1 MHSFTLS
8 VCKLRSLF
16 CQMTFQPSG
25 LCTFKSPKVMSEA
38 FSGGFSLG
46 ESKRILALQLCSF
59 TQMSHLLSK
68 LLRIVCLHITIQPCR
83 LCASTLNIETSILY
97 TPCRTFHIILSL
109 RIWTLVKRW
118 TLFDIFFLLNTFII
132 ENLLILYRESPW
144 RGITPL
150 SLTIISHGAVLQPML
165 FTNVTNACTNKI
177 AFFFLFWQGARY
189 RCKSWISHRQT

>member
-25 LCTFKSPKVMSEA
+25 LCTFNRRKSPKVMSEA

-46 ESKRILALQLCSF
+46 ESKRILALQLYSF

-68 LLRIVCLHITIQPCR
+68 LLRIVCLHITIQPCG
-83 LCASTLNIETSILY
+83 LCASTLNIEISILY

-118 TLFDIFFLLNTFII
+118 TLLDIFFLEDLDI
-132 ENLLILYRESPW
+132 W
-144 RGITPL
+144 
-150 SLTIISHGAVLQPML
+150 
-165 FTNVTNACTNKI
+165 KI
-177 AFFFLFWQGARY
+177 HIFALR
-189 RCKSWISHRQT
+189 

>member
-25 LCTFKSPKVMSEA
+25 LCTFNHRKSPKVMSEA

-46 ESKRILALQLCSF
+46 GGKRILALQLYSF

-83 LCASTLNIETSILY
+83 LRASTLNIEISILY

-118 TLFDIFFLLNTFII
+118 TLLDIFFLEDLDI
-132 ENLLILYRESPW
+132 W
-144 RGITPL
+144 
-150 SLTIISHGAVLQPML
+150 
-165 FTNVTNACTNKI
+165 KI
-177 AFFFLFWQGARY
+177 HIFALR
-189 RCKSWISHRQT
+189 